1 MTLLARTDSADA
13 TRALGAALA
22 ELAEPDDLLLLA
34 GELGAG
40 KTAFAQGF
48 GRGLGI
54 EERITSPTFTL
65 AHEYEGGRL
74 LLHHIDVYRLEQL
87 EEVLD
92 VGLPELLDDGGVTL
106 VEWGDVI
113 VPALPPDYLEIRL
126 SFGEGDDERTLELA
140 PTGSR
145 WTARTRLLADAVGP
159 WLDKD
164 GEGLAC

>member
-1 MTLLARTDSADA
+1 MTLVARTDSVDA

-22 ELAEPDDLLLLA
+22 GLVEAGDLLLLA

-40 KTAFAQGF
+40 KTALSQGF

-65 AHEYEGGRL
+65 AREYDTGRL
-74 LLHHIDVYRLEQL
+74 LLHHLDVYRLEQL
-87 EEVLD
+87 EEILD

-106 VEWGDVI
+106 VEWGDV
-113 VPALPPDYLEIRL
+113 VAAGLPPDYLEIRL
-126 SFGEGDDERTLELA
+126 TFGEGDDERRLTFLA
-140 PTGSR
+140 TGSR
-145 WTARTRLLADAVGP
+145 WQARLRLLGDVIGP

-164 GEGLAC
+164 GEGQPC